1 MKKIFIFFLA
11 AAMLFSLCSCGTDA
25 AVDSSDTG
33 IASSNSNEKIEYIGE
48 VNVYNW
54 GEYIDENM
62 LLEFERQ
69 TGIKVNYS
77 TFTSNETLYSVLKT
91 GGSSYDVI
99 FPSEYMVSRLIN
111 EGMLEKIDFSNI
123 PNYSLVGD
131 EFKNLECDPNNEYS
145 VPYMWGTVGLIYNTK
160 MVDEEI
166 TSWSALF
173 DPKYEGNIL
182 MFDNSRD
189 AMGIALKYLGYSQN
203 TTNEAELQEAYQL
216 LRDQKEYVQCYVM
229 DQIFDK
235 LEGGEAALGPY
246 YAGDYLSMKENN
258 PDLAFVVPEE
268 GSNMYTDFMCIPK
281 GARNKENAELF
292 INFMCNVDVSVA
304 NMDVTGYTT
313 PIPDAWEIYSAD
325 LTEEELAV
333 MYPDKELLSRCDV
346 FINLPDNILAL
357 YDSLWVLL
365 KC

>member
-1 MKKIFIFFLA
+1 MKKVFVLFLA
-11 AAMLFSLCSCGTDA
+11 VLMIFSLFSCNSTSD
-25 AVDSSDTG
+25 AVDEGDST
-33 IASSNSNEKIEYIGE
+33 ASSEKINYIGE

-54 GEYIDENM
+54 GEYIDDSVID
-62 LLEFERQ
+62 EFERQ

-77 TFTSNETLYSVLKT
+77 TFTSNETMYSVLKT

-99 FPSEYMVSRLIN
+99 FPSDYMVSRLIS
-111 EGMLEKIDFSNI
+111 EDMLEKIDFNNI
-123 PNYSLVGD
+123 PNYALIGD
-131 EFKNLECDPNNEYS
+131 EFKNLDCDPNNEYS

-173 DPKYEGNIL
+173 DPKYAGDIL

-203 TTNEAELQEAYQL
+203 TTNEAELQEAYL
-216 LRDQKEYVQCYVM
+216 LLKEQKEIVQCYVM

-235 LEGGEAALGPY
+235 LEGGEAAMGPY

-281 GARNKENAELF
+281 GARNKENAEIF
-292 INFMCNVDVSVA
+292 INYMCTVDVSVA

-313 PIPDAWEIYSAD
+313 PIPAAWEIYSAD
-325 LTEEELAV
+325 LSEEELSV
-333 MYPDKELLSRCDV
+333 MYPDTELLNRCDV
-346 FINLPDNILAL
+346 FINLPENILAL